1 MYPSGRSFVFLGV
14 VTMFLMA
21 CGQEGAAPQADRPAA
36 AASES
41 ETAAESAAPEGPAL
55 DERLAAADVK
65 RGQTL
70 FLQCRAC
77 HSLGEGEPHK
87 VGPNLYGM
95 FGQTAGQ
102 APGFAYSEVMIESGV
117 VWSPE
122 TLDAWLARPS
132 EFMPGNRMVFVGI
145 RKPLDRAN
153 LIAYLQQQTGPS
165 SE

>member
-1 MYPSGRSFVFLGV
+1 MHRLARVFVFLGV
-14 VTMFLMA
+14 VIMFLTA
-21 CGQEGAAPQADRPAA
+21 CGQEGAAPQAEQPATEA
-36 AASES
+36 
-41 ETAAESAAPEGPAL
+41 AAPEGPSL
-55 DERLAAADVK
+55 EERLAAADIK

-102 APGFAYSEVMIESGV
+102 APGFAYSDVVIESGV
-117 VWSPE
+117 VWTPE